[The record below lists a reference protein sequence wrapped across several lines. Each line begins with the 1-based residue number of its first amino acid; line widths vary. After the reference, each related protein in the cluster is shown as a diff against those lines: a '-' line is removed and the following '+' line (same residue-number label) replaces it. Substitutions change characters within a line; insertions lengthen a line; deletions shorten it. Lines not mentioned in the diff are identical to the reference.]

1 MEIIILDGAC
11 MTDKEAAHAYIA
23 KVMRFPAHYGKN
35 LDALADCLSELTSRV
50 TVILKDSGA
59 LRDNLGDYADRLIMV
74 FEEMCTRPDSFDFV
88 LKAD

>member
-11 MTDKEAAHAYIA
+11 MTSKEEAHAYMA

-35 LDALADCLSELTSRV
+35 LDALADCLSELSCRV

-59 LRDNLGDYADRLIMV
+59 LRANLGDYAERLISV
-74 FEEMCTRPDSFDFV
+74 FEEMSTQPNSFDFV
-88 LKAD
+88 LKSE